1 MLGSLCRGI
10 ILFTGTL
17 IAASSVTAQTART
30 AFALYGGTE
39 ELSLARAR
47 LLTYSYETPRIVTP
61 HVQTVLV
68 RVPVINQPYLVIDS
82 PWVLSIHHLREDGR
96 SPAQNHGGVHVL
108 DMSKHGAGQNEIYLE
123 MHGIFFLNPLYIEAL
138 TWKETQQRFTRRFA
152 FFGFFFAVLLFVVFN
167 TVTLYIALRDNINLY
182 FAAYV
187 VPAAIYFFFR
197 NGLWNQGFFQ
207 QGISPEDLL
216 RAVFLVANVAV
227 MGIYLFSER
236 FLHFKHFLVPR
247 ILGWIFFVG
256 TLIYPIILFS
266 FFDLSRIWLVANG
279 LGLMALVVFTAGVL
293 AWKKHKNART
303 FLEALVWLFVLNAV
317 HQFMLLAF
325 LPQKIWM
332 DYLPQIGFLAAVI
345 RISYGLNQ
353 RIKDINEQRMQAEAM
368 TIETLRNRH
377 TEHRLLLATAEQI
390 SVARQAVVAARAAAQ
405 SIIQFTG
412 NSAARFHAFYVPIM
426 KPSQEEPHFFHFY
439 DPEQNTPAHGSI
451 STEILTNLIASN
463 PEFLPVRGKNLEG
476 VLHIRGLHL
485 EDDHK
490 HYIQTI
496 LKYLLFKLENLRQS
510 SQEKLAIVGSLA
522 SGIVH
527 DIRNNAYAIKT
538 LSSLLYHSDQNLELR
553 NALNETID
561 RITGLSEDILDY
573 ARGKIRIEPRV
584 IWMDTYMEKVRAL
597 LEPILSVKSVRLLIR
612 LDYKGPVEMDAT
624 RFQRV
629 IYNLATNAADAMS
642 QGGVFSIFVW
652 DADSRLFLQFI
663 DTGPG
668 IEEDIQP
675 MIFEPFFSSG
685 KVRGTGIG
693 LAVVHSIVE
702 AHHGKIFFETQIGK
716 GTVFTISLPL
726 TPGSAVLPS

>member
-1 MLGSLCRGI
+1 MQGSRRRGVLFFALCMLAGSSTAGL
-10 ILFTGTL
+10 
-17 IAASSVTAQTART
+17 AASP
-30 AFALYGGTE
+30 AFATYQKQGRLTFE
-39 ELSLARAR
+39 EARSLS
-47 LLTYSYETPRIVTP
+47 YSEIAPRIVSP
-61 HVQTVLV
+61 EEQRVLL
-68 RVPVINQPYLVIDS
+68 RISTDGGQPNLVIDS
-82 PWVLSIHHLREDGR
+82 PWITSIERITAEGR
-96 SPAQNHGGVHVL
+96 TPAHNHGGIHVL
-108 DMSKHGAGQNEIYLE
+108 DISGYSGDIFLE
-123 MHGIFFLNPLYIEAL
+123 MTGIFFLSPLQIEFRN
-138 TWKETQQRFTRRFA
+138 WDETQRLFSRRFA
-152 FFGFFFAVLLFVVFN
+152 FLGFFFAILLFAVFN
-167 TVTLYIALRDNINLY
+167 TVTLYVALRDTINL
-182 FAAYV
+182 FFVAYV
-187 VPAAIYFFFR
+187 LPAAGYFFLR
-197 NGLWNQGFFQ
+197 NGIWNQFFLDL
-207 QGISPEDLL
+207 GITSENLL
-216 RAVFLVANVAV
+216 RAVLFMANGALV
-227 MGIYLFSER
+227 GIYLFAHR
-236 FLHFKHFLVPR
+236 FLHFKYFILPR
-247 ILGWIFFVG
+247 ALSSICFAAA
-256 TLIYPIILFS
+256 LIYPIVLFY
-266 FFDLSRIWLVANG
+266 FFDLSRVWLVING
-279 LGLMALVVFTAGVL
+279 LVLIGITVTTASVL
-293 AWKKHKNART
+293 AWKKQKNGRI
-303 FLEALVWLFVLNAV
+303 FIEAVSWLFAFNLLY
-317 HQFMLLAF
+317 QMMLAGF
-325 LPQKIWM
+325 LPHLGWL
-332 DYLPQIGFLAAVI
+332 DYLPQLGFLAFVI

-390 SVARQAVVAARAAAQ
+390 SLARQAIVAARAAAQ

-412 NSAARFHAFYVPIM
+412 NANARFHAFYVPIM
-426 KPSQEEPHFFHFY
+426 KPSQDAPQFFYLF

-451 STEILTNLIASN
+451 STEILLNLIQSS
-463 PEFLPVRGKNLEG
+463 PEFLDVRGKNLEG
-476 VLHIRGLHL
+476 VLHIRGFHFE
-485 EDDHK
+485 EDHR

-584 IWMDTYMEKVRAL
+584 TWMDAYMEKVRAL
-597 LEPILSVKSVRLLIR
+597 LEPVLSIKSVRLLIR

-652 DADSRLFLQFI
+652 DADNRLFLQFI

-726 TPGSAVLPS
+726 TPGSGVLQS